1 MHSPVTRRSPTSARA
16 QRACVTLLRVALAL
30 ASAATDVVG
39 AVHGPRDILDARG
52 RLYATAYAWSDQ
64 RQVLRVTTVDAG
76 ARRQERT
83 IELYER
89 RYRDG
94 ARKVLLVFVAPD
106 NVKGM
111 AVLSQERGRG
121 TPERWLY
128 LPRQKRARRFA
139 GQMHDEGLLGTDLTA
154 GELDLMRATLD
165 WTTATMRPTV
175 RGPERVADADAYGLE
190 FGKAALGTS
199 PAASQYERVVLW
211 IGSDDLVLRQ
221 LELYGDA
228 ATPLKRILQ
237 RDVRFVGKV
246 PVPARIEVETP
257 SAGTRSTFDLV
268 EAQFDAGFPDDVFSL
283 PLLSSPNRN

>member
-1 MHSPVTRRSPTSARA
+1 MHTAVTKRSAARA
-16 QRACVTLLRVALAL
+16 RRRRASLALAL
-30 ASAATDVVG
+30 AVAAVSGDARG
-39 AVHGPRDILDARG
+39 AVHGTRDLLDARG
-52 RLYATAYAWSDQ
+52 RLYATAYAWADQ

-83 IELYER
+83 VELYER

-94 ARKVLLVFVAPD
+94 GRKVLLEFVAPD
-106 NVKGM
+106 DVKGM
-111 AVLSQERGRG
+111 AVLSQERARG

-154 GELDLMRATLD
+154 GDLDLMRDTLG
-165 WTTATMRPTV
+165 WTTAAMRPTV

-190 FGKAALGTS
+190 FGKAALDTL
-199 PAASQYERVVLW
+199 PATARYERIVLW
-211 IGSDDLVLRQ
+211 IGAEDLVLRQ
-221 LELYGDA
+221 IELYGEA

-257 SAGTRSTFDLV
+257 GAGTRSTFELV
-268 EAQFDAGFPDDVFSL
+268 EAEFDAGFPDDVFSL
-283 PLLSSPNRN
+283 PLLASPHRN